1 MEKPSHGSVSRGQ
14 GERKSSLPLSAMKG
28 ARIMALGNLR
38 HGAGAATLASRIAGA
53 IRIPTASTYLP
64 LVLLCLSLLVYKV
77 THRSLYEVGHHGSDI
92 EAFGLVAF
100 SCGLACLF
108 AAIPY
113 AAVPWLLRVILRGIG
128 AFILVQVLFD
138 AFGAVAPPP
147 NVLFGVDV
155 PHVLF
160 FRYAALLAVVA
171 GAAGLWRPV
180 FVLPLMFYYTLFRI
194 RIGAIDGVEIVE
206 TDYLSLLDTG
216 SFAAEGA
223 LLTILVTSDWA
234 SQRFHWLR
242 SALGDIDRLQLRDT
256 TAGLIWAVLVGGHLG
271 NYFYSA
277 ISKLQAGGPAPWT
290 WLLSNPTQTAI
301 VIGLDRGDNP
311 LATYPWLV
319 QLTWDAIRD
328 NALVFNTFVLGVQL
342 LSVVACIRVRTLAI
356 VCLLFDV
363 FHVGV
368 YLTLGAMFHFW
379 IVMNLIIYASALR
392 LREKEF
398 TLLMKVCCIAATLF
412 GSFFF
417 YTNYLGWL
425 DSGKLVSTNFV
436 AVTRDGRQVPVPAGY
451 FGIYS
456 YSIAQSKMYIPDNGF
471 RRRIGGNNLNL
482 GEWRDAISCGPEILS
497 HQDSD
502 VSLDQ
507 VLGFMRK
514 THIFMKDHP
523 FIKENNLYYFYPQH
537 MLPNPFV
544 FTEFNRLKIDDIV
557 AYKYVVDS
565 VCLSLDN
572 GKLVRDVRK
581 RDEYEVHVE

>member
-1 MEKPSHGSVSRGQ
+1 MEELPQGSALDGLGKTENFSPVSTV
-14 GERKSSLPLSAMKG
+14 KA

-38 HGAGAATLASRIAGA
+38 QDAGAATLASRVAGA
-53 IRIPTASTYLP
+53 IRVPTASTYLP

-77 THRSLYEVGHHGSDI
+77 AHRIFYEVGHHGSDTA
-92 EAFGLVAF
+92 AFGLVAL

-138 AFGAVAPPP
+138 AFGGVAPPP
-147 NVLFGVDV
+147 NILFGVDV

-160 FRYAALLAVVA
+160 FRYAASLAVLA
-171 GAAGLWRPV
+171 GMAGLWRPA
-180 FVLPLMFYYTLFRI
+180 FVLPLLFYYTLFRM
-194 RIGAIDGVEIVE
+194 RIGAIDGIEIVE

-216 SFAAEGA
+216 TFASEGA
-223 LLTILVTSDWA
+223 LLTILLTSDWA
-234 SQRFHWLR
+234 FQRFSWLR
-242 SALGDIDRLQLRDT
+242 RALGNVDRPQLLDT
-256 TAGLIWAVLVGGHLG
+256 TSGLIWAVLVGGHLG

-277 ISKLQAGGPAPWT
+277 IMKLQAGWPAPWT
-290 WLLSNPTQTAI
+290 WLSNPTQTAI
-301 VIGLDRGDNP
+301 LMGLERGDNP
-311 LATYPWLV
+311 MATFPWLV

-328 NALVFNTFVLGVQL
+328 HAFVFNSFVLGIQL
-342 LSVVACIRVRTLAI
+342 LSVVACFRVRTLALI
-356 VCLLFDV
+356 CLLFDA
-363 FHVGV
+363 FHIGV

-379 IVMNLIIYASALR
+379 IVMNLIIYTSALR
-392 LREKEF
+392 LREKDF
-398 TLLMKVCCIAATLF
+398 TLPMKACCVAATLF
-412 GSFFF
+412 GSTFF

-425 DSGKLVSTNFV
+425 DSGKLVSTNFL
-436 AVTRDGRQVPVPAGY
+436 AITRDGRELRVPAGY

-456 YSIAQSKMYIPDNGF
+456 YSIAQSNMYIPDNSF
-471 RRRIGGNNLNL
+471 RRRVAGNNHNL
-482 GEWRDAISCGPEILS
+482 TEWEDAIACGPEILP
-497 HQDSD
+497 HQDS
-502 VSLDQ
+502 VLSLDQ
-507 VLGFMRK
+507 VLGFIRR
-514 THIFMKDHP
+514 THFFMKDHP
-523 FIKENNLYYFYPQH
+523 FIKENNLYYLYPQH

-572 GKLVRDVRK
+572 GKLARDVRK